1 MGLVINH
8 RADHIHLPD
17 LLVQLHVV
25 SADQAMHLPRKALDV
40 PVLRG
45 GPVDTGRGFVLHSS
59 DYTVAHAT
67 VHLSEGICLTAS
79 LDVLHALAAG
89 DGPRHAV
96 LALGY
101 AGWGRGQLEAEVQAN
116 AWLQVPVT
124 SEILFSADPEAQY
137 HQALDLIGVNP
148 VMLSGDVGHA

>member
-1 MGLVINH
+1 MGLVINQ

-25 SADQAMHLPRKALDV
+25 SAEEASHLPRKALDV

-45 GPVDTGRGFVLHSS
+45 GPVDTGRGFVLHSA
-59 DYTVAHAT
+59 DYTVPHAT
-67 VHLSEGICLTAS
+67 VHLADDICLTAS
-79 LDVLHALAAG
+79 LDVLHALADG
-89 DGPRHAV
+89 KGPRQAV

-116 AWLQVPVT
+116 AWLQVPVN
-124 SEILFSADPEAQY
+124 SDILFAPDPDTQY
-137 HQALDLIGVNP
+137 RLALELIGVNP
-148 VMLSGDVGHA
+148 VMLSVDVGHA